1 MNARSLFPL
10 FILVTA
16 IMSGKEGD
24 EAPRVKPTLDVRDF
38 NKKTNSLGY
47 GAGLVRFG
55 NGPRNNVNRPRPVIN
70 ILPDIQIMEEPIEPL
85 RPAAP
90 VIPELTEAQRL
101 EQEKIRDELEKAEQD
116 RIRIE
121 QEKLEQERIKIEAQK
136 LELEKIRFERE
147 KAEQE
152 KIRIELEKAE
162 QERIRIEREKAE
174 LEKIRIELEIAEKKE
189 QYFIEAITKF
199 DDLIAEL
206 NNDKPVV
213 TFTESDVIRKIKDN
227 IEDELTFLLEKTIEV
242 KDEPI
247 ESDLNLDD
255 IANPFPFNLNNILTP
270 PFFFSSHPSVVNGEK
285 DIQIRNPKIK
295 ERKIVI
301 MEFMTQRSCVNSHG
315 RDALKKMY
323 AGILKGF

>member
-1 MNARSLFPL
+1 
-10 FILVTA
+10 
-16 IMSGKEGD
+16 
-24 EAPRVKPTLDVRDF
+24 
-38 NKKTNSLGY
+38 
-47 GAGLVRFG
+47 LVRFG

-85 RPAAP
+85 RPVAP

-101 EQEKIRDELEKAEQD
+101 EQEKIRDEKKKAEED

-121 QEKLEQERIKIEAQK
+121 QENLEQERIKIEAQK
-136 LELEKIRFERE
+136 RELERIRFERE

-152 KIRIELEKAE
+152 RIRIELEKAEQERIRIEKDKAEQERVRIEKEKAE

-174 LEKIRIELEIAEKKE
+174 LERIRIELEIEKKKE

-206 NNDKPVV
+206 NNDKPAV
-213 TFTESDVIRKIKDN
+213 TFTDSDVIRKIQDK
-227 IEDELTFLLEKTIEV
+227 IEDNLTYYLEKTNEV
-242 KDEPI
+242 KDEPN

-255 IANPFPFNLNNILTP
+255 VADPFPFNLNNILTP
-270 PFFFSSHPSVVNGEK
+270 PFFFSSHPSVINGEK
-285 DIQIRNPKIK
+285 DIQIRKPKIK
-295 ERKIVI
+295 ERKVVI
-301 MEFMTQRSCVNSHG
+301 MEFMAQRNCVNSHG